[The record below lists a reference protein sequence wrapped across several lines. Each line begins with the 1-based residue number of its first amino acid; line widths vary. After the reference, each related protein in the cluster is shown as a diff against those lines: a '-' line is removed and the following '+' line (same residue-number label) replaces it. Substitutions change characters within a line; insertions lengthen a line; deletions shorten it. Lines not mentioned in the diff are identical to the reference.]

1 MLYPVLI
8 IVAAVIVIGL
18 AFYAFTLTR
27 KVRLLEEKRRQ
38 DAAVMEAELNQQR
51 TYRNKSIQI
60 IAQGI
65 LSSDQLSLTE
75 GAIRIRV
82 LMDGLDVDESVREE
96 FNAFYQLSDATSHI
110 PILEEWKK
118 LKLKQRMAYDSER
131 VQLESDHKE
140 FVEDAA
146 KRILGREL

>member
-8 IVAAVIVIGL
+8 VVAAVIVIGL
-18 AFYAFTLTR
+18 AFYASTLTR
-27 KVRLLEEKRRQ
+27 KVRVLEKKRQQ
-38 DAAVMEAELNQQR
+38 DAVAMKAELSQQR
-51 TYRNKSIQI
+51 THRNKSIQI

-65 LSSDQLSLTE
+65 LSDQLSLTE

-82 LMDGLDVDESVREE
+82 LMDGLDVEVSVREE

-118 LKLKQRMAYDSER
+118 LTLKQRLAYDSER
-131 VQLESDHKE
+131 AQLESDHKE

>member
-8 IVAAVIVIGL
+8 VVATVIVIGL

-27 KVRLLEEKRRQ
+27 KVKVLEEKRRQ
-38 DAAVMEAELNQQR
+38 DSVAMEAELKQQR
-51 TYRNKSIQI
+51 THRNKSIQI

-65 LSSDQLSLTE
+65 LTDQLSLTE

-82 LMDGLDVDESVREE
+82 LMDGLDVDVNVREE

-118 LKLKQRMAYDSER
+118 LKLKQRLAYDSER

>member
-8 IVAAVIVIGL
+8 AIAAVIVIGL
-18 AFYAFTLTR
+18 AFYAFSLTR
-27 KVRLLEEKRRQ
+27 KVKALKEKRRQ
-38 DAAVMEAELNQQR
+38 DALEMEAELSQQR
-51 TYRNKSIQI
+51 THRNRSIQI

-65 LSSDQLSLTE
+65 LTDQLSLTE

-82 LMDGLDVDESVREE
+82 LMDGLNVDVSVREE

-131 VQLESDHKE
+131 VKLESDHKE

>member
-1 MLYPVLI
+1 MLYSVLVAI
-8 IVAAVIVIGL
+8 AAVIVIGL
-18 AFYAFTLTR
+18 AFYAFSLTR
-27 KVRLLEEKRRQ
+27 KVKALEEKRRQ
-38 DAAVMEAELNQQR
+38 DALAMEAELSQQR
-51 TYRNKSIQI
+51 THRNRSIQI

-65 LSSDQLSLTE
+65 LTDQLSLTE

-82 LMDGLDVDESVREE
+82 LMDGLDVDVSVREE

-131 VQLESDHKE
+131 VKLESDHKE

>member
-1 MLYPVLI
+1 MLYPILIVLAAL
-8 IVAAVIVIGL
+8 IVGGL
-18 AFYAFTLTR
+18 GYYAFSLSR
-27 KVRLLEEKRRQ
+27 KVRALEGKRKQ
-38 DAAVMEAELNQQR
+38 DAVAMADELNQQR
-51 TYRNKSIQI
+51 NHRNRSIQI

-65 LSSDQLSLTE
+65 MTEQLSLTE

-82 LMDGLDVDESVREE
+82 LMDGLNVDAAVQEE

-118 LKLKQRMAYDSER
+118 LKLKQRLAFDNER
-131 VQLESDHKE
+131 VQLERDHKE

-146 KRILGREL
+146 QRILGREF

>member
-1 MLYPVLI
+1 MLYLALI
-8 IVAAVIVIGL
+8 VVATVIVIGL
-18 AFYAFTLTR
+18 AFYAFSLTR
-27 KVRLLEEKRRQ
+27 KVKVLEEKRRQ
-38 DAAVMEAELNQQR
+38 DSAAMEAELSQQR
-51 TYRNKSIQI
+51 THRNKSIQI

-65 LSSDQLSLTE
+65 LTDQLSLTE

-82 LMDGLDVDESVREE
+82 LMDGLDVDVSVREE

-118 LKLKQRMAYDSER
+118 LKLKQRLAYDSER